1 MEAEPSDGA
10 APRSA
15 GCLSRWF
22 TSLQSRG
29 LEMGGAMGMCPSCL
43 PGPSFFPSRLQAP

>member
-1 MEAEPSDGA
+1 MEAEPSDRA

-29 LEMGGAMGMCPSCL
+29 REMGGAMGMCPSCL